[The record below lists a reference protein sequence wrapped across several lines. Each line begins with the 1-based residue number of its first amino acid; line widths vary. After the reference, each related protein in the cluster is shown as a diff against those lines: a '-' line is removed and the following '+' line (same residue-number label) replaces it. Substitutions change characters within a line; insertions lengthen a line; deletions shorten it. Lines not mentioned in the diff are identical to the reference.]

1 LDHQF
6 DDCDLTFGELAKIED
21 AIIARLNSIYHTR
34 VKYPEDEKPVAFQ
47 KEINEIEEEGDLAG

>member
-34 VKYPEDEKPVAFQ
+34 VKYPEDEKPEELEE
-47 KEINEIEEEGDLAG
+47 EIQEIEEEGDLAG